1 MKISTNLF
9 FDRATQQLSTA
20 QNRVATTQAQMATG
34 KQLARP
40 SDSPDQ
46 AIAIDRLR
54 SALQRQESIGENL
67 QTVQRRFQAEETA
80 LSSATDVFTRI
91 KELSIQGA
99 NDTMGPSGRA
109 VIAVELQTLREQL
122 ITLANSRDDQGQ
134 FLFSGARSDTAAYST
149 VAGSNAYG
157 GDQTPTQMTSGEEN
171 LQTFN
176 RAGTDVFNRVVR
188 ETDDGPVGVG
198 FFQAVDELITAVKS
212 GTQADMQRSIAE
224 MDHMHQGMALATA
237 DVGARMNKVDTQ
249 MALID
254 ETVLRL
260 KTTLSDV
267 EDLDYTEAVT
277 RMNKQ
282 MLSLEAAMSSFSK
295 VSQLNLFDY
304 IR

>member
-1 MKISTNLF
+1 MKISTSYF

-54 SALQRQESIGENL
+54 SALERQESIAQNL

-91 KELSIQGA
+91 KELSIQAA
-99 NDTMGPSGRA
+99 NDTMGPDGRN
-109 VIAVELQTLREQL
+109 VIAVELQTLRDQL
-122 ITLANSRDDQGQ
+122 VTVANSRDDQGQ
-134 FLFSGARSDTAAYST
+134 FLFSGGRADTPAYAASGT
-149 VAGSNAYG
+149 NPYG
-157 GDQTPTQMTSGEEN
+157 GDQTRTLMTSGEED

-176 RAGTDVFNRVVR
+176 RVGTDVFNRVVR

-198 FFQAVDELITAVKS
+198 FFEAVDDLITAVKS

>member
-1 MKISTNLF
+1 MKISTSYF

-54 SALQRQESIGENL
+54 SALDRQESIGENL
-67 QTVQRRFQAEETA
+67 KTVQRRFQAEETA

-91 KELSIQGA
+91 KELSIQAA
-99 NDTMGPSGRA
+99 NDTMGPEGRG
-109 VIAVELQTLREQL
+109 VIAVELQTLRDQL
-122 ITLANSRDDQGQ
+122 VTVANSRDDQGQ
-134 FLFSGARSDTAAYST
+134 FLFSGARSDTAAYALS
-149 VAGSNAYG
+149 GSNTYE
-157 GDQTPTQMTSGEEN
+157 GDQTRTNMTSGEED

-198 FFQAVDELITAVKS
+198 FFQAVDDLITAVKS
-212 GTQADMQRSIAE
+212 GTQSDMQRSIAE

>member
-91 KELSIQGA
+91 KELSIQAA

-109 VIAVELQTLREQL
+109 VIAMELQTLREQL
-122 ITLANSRDDQGQ
+122 ITVANSRDDQGQ

-188 ETDDGPVGVG
+188 ETKDGPVGVG
-198 FFQAVDELITAVKS
+198 FFQAVDDLITAVKS

>member
-1 MKISTNLF
+1 
-9 FDRATQQLSTA
+9 
-20 QNRVATTQAQMATG
+20 
-34 KQLARP
+34 
-40 SDSPDQ
+40 
-46 AIAIDRLR
+46 LR

-91 KELSIQGA
+91 KELSIQAA

-122 ITLANSRDDQGQ
+122 VTVANSRDDQGQ
-134 FLFSGARSDTAAYST
+134 FLFSGARSDTAAYS
-149 VAGSNAYG
+149 AKGANPYA
-157 GDQTPTQMTSGEEN
+157 GDQTRTNMTSGEED

-188 ETDDGPVGVG
+188 ESDDGPVGIG
-198 FFQAVDELITAVKS
+198 FFQAVDDLITAVKS

>member
-9 FDRATQQLSTA
+9 FDRATQQLSTT

-91 KELSIQGA
+91 KELSIQAA

-122 ITLANSRDDQGQ
+122 ITVANSRDDQGQ

-149 VAGSNAYG
+149 AAGANAYG

-188 ETDDGPVGVG
+188 ETEDGPVGVG
-198 FFQAVDELITAVKS
+198 FFQAVDDLITAVKS
-212 GTQADMQRSIAE
+212 GMQADMQRSIAE

-249 MALID
+249 LALID

-267 EDLDYTEAVT
+267 QDLDYTEAVT

>member
-1 MKISTNLF
+1 MKISTSYF

-54 SALQRQESIGENL
+54 SALERQESIAQNL

-91 KELSIQGA
+91 KELSIQAA
-99 NDTMGPSGRA
+99 NDTMGPDGRN
-109 VIAVELQTLREQL
+109 VIAVELQTLRDQL
-122 ITLANSRDDQGQ
+122 VTVANSRDDQGQ
-134 FLFSGARSDTAAYST
+134 FLFSGGRADTAAYAASGT
-149 VAGSNAYG
+149 NPYR
-157 GDQTPTQMTSGEEN
+157 GDQTRTRMTSGEED

-176 RAGTDVFNRVVR
+176 RVGTDVFNRVVR
-188 ETDDGPVGVG
+188 ETKDGPVGVG
-198 FFQAVDELITAVKS
+198 FFEAVDDLITAVKS

>member
-1 MKISTNLF
+1 MKISTSYF

-46 AIAIDRLR
+46 ALAIDRLR
-54 SALQRQESIGENL
+54 SALERQESIGQNL

-91 KELSIQGA
+91 KELSIQAA
-99 NDTMGPSGRA
+99 NDTMGPDGRG
-109 VIAVELQTLREQL
+109 VIAVELQTLRDQL
-122 ITLANSRDDQGQ
+122 VTVANSRDDQGQ
-134 FLFSGARSDTAAYST
+134 FLFSGARSDTAAYAAT
-149 VAGSNAYG
+149 GSNAYA
-157 GDQTPTQMTSGEEN
+157 GDQTRTNMTSGEED

-188 ETDDGPVGVG
+188 ETEDGPVGVG
-198 FFQAVDELITAVKS
+198 FFQAVDDLITAVKG
-212 GTQADMQRSIAE
+212 GTRADMQRSIAE

-249 MALID
+249 LALID

>member
-1 MKISTNLF
+1 MKISTSYF

-54 SALQRQESIGENL
+54 SALDRQESIGENL
-67 QTVQRRFQAEETA
+67 KTVQRRFQAEETA

-91 KELSIQGA
+91 KELSIQAA
-99 NDTMGPSGRA
+99 NDTMGPDGRG
-109 VIAVELQTLREQL
+109 VIAVELQTLRDQL
-122 ITLANSRDDQGQ
+122 VTVANSRDDQGQ
-134 FLFSGARSDTAAYST
+134 FLFSGARSDTAAYAAT
-149 VAGSNAYG
+149 GSNAYA
-157 GDQTPTQMTSGEEN
+157 GDQTRTNMTSGEED

-198 FFQAVDELITAVKS
+198 FFQAVDDLITAVKS

-237 DVGARMNKVDTQ
+237 NVGARMNKVDTQ

>member
-91 KELSIQGA
+91 KELSIQAA

-122 ITLANSRDDQGQ
+122 ITVANSRDDQGQ

-149 VAGSNAYG
+149 AVGANAYG

-188 ETDDGPVGVG
+188 ETQDGPVGVG
-198 FFQAVDELITAVKS
+198 FFQAVDDLITAVKS

>member
-1 MKISTNLF
+1 MKISTSYF

-54 SALQRQESIGENL
+54 SALERQESIGQNL

-91 KELSIQGA
+91 KELSIQAA
-99 NDTMGPSGRA
+99 NDTMGPDGRN
-109 VIAVELQTLREQL
+109 VIAVELQTLRDQL
-122 ITLANSRDDQGQ
+122 VTVANSRDDQGQ
-134 FLFSGARSDTAAYST
+134 FLFSGARSDTAAYAAT
-149 VAGSNAYG
+149 GSNAYA
-157 GDQTPTQMTSGEEN
+157 GDQTRTNMTSGEED

-188 ETDDGPVGVG
+188 ETEDGPVGVG
-198 FFQAVDELITAVKS
+198 FFQAVDDLITAVKS

>member
-198 FFQAVDELITAVKS
+198 FFQAVDDLITAVKS

-249 MALID
+249 VALID

>member
-1 MKISTNLF
+1 MKISTSYF

-54 SALQRQESIGENL
+54 SALERQESIAQNL

-91 KELSIQGA
+91 KELSIQAA
-99 NDTMGPSGRA
+99 NDTMGPDGRN
-109 VIAVELQTLREQL
+109 VIAVELQTLRDQL
-122 ITLANSRDDQGQ
+122 VTVANSRDDQGQ
-134 FLFSGARSDTAAYST
+134 FLFSGGRSDTPAYATSGT
-149 VAGSNAYG
+149 NPYG
-157 GDQTPTQMTSGEEN
+157 GDQTRTRMTSGEED

-176 RAGTDVFNRVVR
+176 RVGTDVFNRVVR

-198 FFQAVDELITAVKS
+198 FFEAVDDLITAVKS

>member
-1 MKISTNLF
+1 MKISTSYF

-54 SALQRQESIGENL
+54 SALERQESIGQNL

-91 KELSIQGA
+91 KELSIQAA
-99 NDTMGPSGRA
+99 NDTMGPDGRN
-109 VIAVELQTLREQL
+109 VIAVELQTLRDQL
-122 ITLANSRDDQGQ
+122 VTVANSRDDQGQ
-134 FLFSGARSDTAAYST
+134 FLFSGARSDTAAYAST
-149 VAGSNAYG
+149 GSNAYA
-157 GDQTPTQMTSGEEN
+157 GDQTRTNMTSGEED

-188 ETDDGPVGVG
+188 ETEDGPVGVG
-198 FFQAVDELITAVKS
+198 FFQAVDDLITAVKS

>member
-1 MKISTNLF
+1 MKISTSYF

-54 SALQRQESIGENL
+54 SALERQESIAQNL

-91 KELSIQGA
+91 KELSIQAA
-99 NDTMGPSGRA
+99 NDTMGPDGRN
-109 VIAVELQTLREQL
+109 VIAVELQTLRDQL
-122 ITLANSRDDQGQ
+122 VTVANSRDDQGQ
-134 FLFSGARSDTAAYST
+134 FLFSGGRADTAAYAASGT
-149 VAGSNAYG
+149 NPYG
-157 GDQTPTQMTSGEEN
+157 GDQTRTRMTSGEED
-171 LQTFN
+171 LQIFN
-176 RAGTDVFNRVVR
+176 RVGTDVFNRVVR

-198 FFQAVDELITAVKS
+198 FFEAVDDLITAVKS

-249 MALID
+249 IALID

>member
-1 MKISTNLF
+1 MKISTSYF

-54 SALQRQESIGENL
+54 SALERQESIGQNL

-91 KELSIQGA
+91 KELSIQAA
-99 NDTMGPSGRA
+99 NDTMGPDGRG
-109 VIAVELQTLREQL
+109 VIAVELQTLRDQMV
-122 ITLANSRDDQGQ
+122 TVANSRDDQGQ
-134 FLFSGARSDTAAYST
+134 FLFSGARSDTAAYAAT
-149 VAGSNAYG
+149 GSNAYA
-157 GDQTPTQMTSGEEN
+157 GDQTRTNMTSGEED

-188 ETDDGPVGVG
+188 ETEDGPVGVG
-198 FFQAVDELITAVKS
+198 FFQAVDDLITAVKS

-254 ETVLRL
+254 ETMLRL

>member
-1 MKISTNLF
+1 MKISTAFF
-9 FDRATQQLSTA
+9 FDRATSQLTTA
-20 QNRVATTQAQMATG
+20 QNRVATSQAQMATG
-34 KQLARP
+34 KQLVSP
-40 SDSPDQ
+40 SDDPDK

-54 SALQRQESIGENL
+54 TALGRQEGLAGNL

-80 LSSATDVFTRI
+80 LSSATDVFARI
-91 KELSIQGA
+91 KELSIQAA
-99 NDTMGPSGRA
+99 NDTMGPDGRA
-109 VIAVELQTLREQL
+109 VIAMEMGYLREQL
-122 ITLANSRDDQGQ
+122 VSLSNVQDEQGQ
-134 FLFSGARSDTAAYST
+134 YLFGGSRSSLAAYAPT
-149 VAGSNAYG
+149 TGATAYQ
-157 GDQTPTQMTSGEEN
+157 GDQTPAQLTSGTED
-171 LQTFN
+171 LQTYN
-176 RAGTDVFNRVVR
+176 RAGTDVFSRVVR
-188 ETDDGPVGVG
+188 QTPEGPVGVG
-198 FFQAVDELITAVKS
+198 FFQAIDDLITAVK
-212 GTQADMQRSIAE
+212 GGRQADMQTSIAE
-224 MDHMHQGMALATA
+224 MDHMHQAMALATA

-282 MLSLEAAMSSFSK
+282 MLSLEAAMSSFAK

>member
-91 KELSIQGA
+91 KELSIQAA

-122 ITLANSRDDQGQ
+122 ITVANSRDDQGQ

-176 RAGTDVFNRVVR
+176 RAGTDVFTRVVR
-188 ETDDGPVGVG
+188 ETEDGPVGVG
-198 FFQAVDELITAVKS
+198 FFQAVDDLITAVKS

>member
-54 SALQRQESIGENL
+54 AALQRQESIGENL

-91 KELSIQGA
+91 KELSIQAA
-99 NDTMGPSGRA
+99 NDTMGSSGRA

-122 ITLANSRDDQGQ
+122 ITVANSRDDQGQ

-149 VAGSNAYG
+149 AAGANAYG
-157 GDQTPTQMTSGEEN
+157 GDQTPTQMTSGEED

-188 ETDDGPVGVG
+188 ETEDGPVGVG
-198 FFQAVDELITAVKS
+198 FFQAVDDMITAVKS

>member
-198 FFQAVDELITAVKS
+198 FFQAVDDLITAVKS

-224 MDHMHQGMALATA
+224 IDHMHQGMALATA
-237 DVGARMNKVDTQ
+237 DVGARMNKVGTQ

>member
-54 SALQRQESIGENL
+54 AALERQESIGENL

-91 KELSIQGA
+91 KELSIQAA

-122 ITLANSRDDQGQ
+122 ITVANSRDDQGQ

-149 VAGSNAYG
+149 AAGANAYG
-157 GDQTPTQMTSGEEN
+157 GDQTPTQMTSGEED

-188 ETDDGPVGVG
+188 ETEDGPVGVG
-198 FFQAVDELITAVKS
+198 FFQAVDDLITAVKS

-249 MALID
+249 LALID

-267 EDLDYTEAVT
+267 QDLDYTEAVT

>member
-198 FFQAVDELITAVKS
+198 FFQAVDDLITAVKS

>member
-20 QNRVATTQAQMATG
+20 QNRVASTQAQMATG

-40 SDSPDQ
+40 SDNPDQ

-54 SALQRQESIGENL
+54 TALQRQESIGENL

-91 KELSIQGA
+91 KELSIQAA

-122 ITLANSRDDQGQ
+122 ITVANSRDDQGQ
-134 FLFSGARSDTAAYST
+134 FLFSGARSDTASYSLS
-149 VAGSNAYG
+149 GSNAYA
-157 GDQTPTQMTSGEEN
+157 GDQTRTQMTSGEEN

-176 RAGTDVFNRVVR
+176 RSGTDVFTRVVR
-188 ETDDGPVGVG
+188 DTPDGPVGVG
-198 FFQAVDELITAVKS
+198 FFQAVDDLITAVK
-212 GTQADMQRSIAE
+212 GGQQADMQRSIAE

-267 EDLDYTEAVT
+267 QDLDYTEAVT

>member
-54 SALQRQESIGENL
+54 TALQRQESIGENL

-91 KELSIQGA
+91 KELSIQAA

-122 ITLANSRDDQGQ
+122 ITVANSRDDQGQ

-149 VAGSNAYG
+149 AVGANAYE
-157 GDQTPTQMTSGEEN
+157 GDQTPTQMTSGEED

-188 ETDDGPVGVG
+188 ETEDGPVGVG
-198 FFQAVDELITAVKS
+198 FFQAVDDLITAVKS

-224 MDHMHQGMALATA
+224 MDHMHQG
-237 DVGARMNKVDTQ
+237 DTQ

-254 ETVLRL
+254 ETMLRL